1 MLNKAVRRDGRN
13 WGKLMLL
20 GGLLLF
26 LFFSFGLTREL
37 INRREANRKIADYQS
52 KLEKIR
58 MENEQLKEKIAG
70 WENSGDL
77 EASAR
82 AKLGLEK
89 PGEQTVIILRKTDQN
104 VAVKTSQEVVNLDS
118 SESTEIYE
126 SNVSKWQKYFFGT
139 LAKDTTLGS
148 EAQLEN

>member
-1 MLNKAVRRDGRN
+1 MLNNRKIKGDRS

-26 LFFSFGLTREL
+26 LFFGFGLTREL
-37 INRREANRKIADYQS
+37 INRREANTKIADYQA
-52 KLEKIR
+52 KIQKITD
-58 MENEQLKEKIAG
+58 ENAQLTAKIAG

-89 PGEQTVIILRKTDQN
+89 PGEQTVIILRKTDETT
-104 VAVKTSQEVVNLDS
+104 AVKTNQEVVNFKSDNA
-118 SESTEIYE
+118 SESYE
-126 SNVSKWQKYFFGT
+126 SNIAKWQRYFFEPQANAVT
-139 LAKDTTLGS
+139 DGS
-148 EAQLEN
+148 